1 MSKKPQISADEIREI
16 LAANKVTD
24 KVCLIG
30 IRGYYLDSMGK
41 PGENDRG
48 IYDDAII
55 IISPREYETFQANT
69 DPSIYRKAIASMIA
83 GVCRYYKGKHKNR
96 YWALR
101 LVGEKVKVTRDKMLG
116 ILIGIALNIHKGGWR
131 STGSEGC
138 QTLMPNDWDDFI
150 ELVYDEMDFYG
161 QETIPYVL
169 IDEKDRRAGK
179 FKMPHLENLN
189 ISDEEIDVLLDSV
202 SAVEPQTSD
211 VQQLPVQS
219 VEKPSISAN
228 APQNAT
234 QLPIT
239 EDAETADKLDLGG
252 YVKKAQEAAA
262 KATGAIET
270 IQIFKDALD
279 ETPRS
284 DSRKSLWTTIGN
296 AFYQMLWAIVA
307 FFIGLPVEVWL
318 VVAIIAA
325 IVGVMYLYRQNS
337 LGKIRETA
345 RLKFLEIAAIFK

>member
-1 MSKKPQISADEIREI
+1 MSKNPQISKAESLEI

-24 KVCLIG
+24 KVCIIG

-41 PGENDRG
+41 RGENDRNV
-48 IYDDAII
+48 YDDCII
-55 IISPREYETFQANT
+55 VISPRRFEAFQANT
-69 DPSIYRKAIASMIA
+69 DPSIYKK
-83 GVCRYYKGKHKNR
+83 GVATMVVGVHRYCKGKHKNR

-101 LVGEKVKVTRDKMLG
+101 LVGERVAVTRDG
-116 ILIGIALNIHKGGWR
+116 QGASIGVALNIHKGGR
-131 STGSEGC
+131 RTTGSLGC
-138 QTLMPNDWDDFI
+138 QTLQPNDWDDFI
-150 ELVYDEMDFYG
+150 ELVYDEMDFYA
-161 QETIPYVL
+161 QKTSPYVL

-189 ISDEEIDVLLDSV
+189 NISDEEIDDLLDSV
-202 SAVEPQTSD
+202 SAIEPQTSD
-211 VQQLPVQS
+211 VQQLPAPT
-219 VEKPSISAN
+219 VEKPPDSAN

-239 EDAETADKLDLGG
+239 EDAETADKLDVGG
-252 YVKKAQEAAA
+252 YVEKAQEAAA

-284 DSRKSLWTTIGN
+284 DSRKSLWSTIGN
-296 AFYQMLWAIVA
+296 TLYQTLWAILA

-318 VVAIIAA
+318 VVAIVAA